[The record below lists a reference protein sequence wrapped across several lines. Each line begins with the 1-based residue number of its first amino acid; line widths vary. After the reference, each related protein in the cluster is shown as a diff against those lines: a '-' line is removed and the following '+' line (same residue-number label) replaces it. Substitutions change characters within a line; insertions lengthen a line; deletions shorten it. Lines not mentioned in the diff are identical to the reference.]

1 MMINVFVT
9 PEFIFTQGQVTG
21 RIVID
26 PDSIVNAIYDNSI
39 FSFRD
44 PKIMA
49 VKKEVAKAKNSCLEI
64 GTEPPMIYL
73 DSGVVTK
80 NYIRMD
86 LLEAADLLFKYL
98 GYFDEDL
105 NQSNTTCKDLYEF
118 LQKCK
123 DIEYPSQMANLI

>member
-1 MMINVFVT
+1 MVNVFVT
-9 PEFIFTQGQVTG
+9 PEFIFTHGQVTG

-26 PDSIVNAIYDNSI
+26 PDSIINTIYDNSI

-49 VKKEVAKAKNSCLEI
+49 VKKAVAKKKNSFLEI

-80 NYIRMD
+80 NYIQMD
-86 LLEAADLLFKYL
+86 LLEAADLLFNYL
-98 GYFDEDL
+98 GYFEEDL
-105 NQSNTTCKDLYEF
+105 KQDTACKDLYEF

-123 DIEYPSQMANLI
+123 NIEYPSQMANLI